1 MKISFMKNKTEASR
15 LAYNKIAAEYD
26 TSKEGRYTRFHIREL
41 ADTIA
46 LRAGD
51 VVLDVACGNGTL
63 LGELSKKAAIRANG
77 IDVSEEMIRAA
88 SARWPNMRF
97 EARPCCPLAWD
108 DGSVDI
114 ITVCCAFHHF
124 EAPQEFAHECR
135 RVLKSGG
142 AVYVAEP
149 NFGAAIRFLANTL
162 WFPFAKSGD
171 VKVYGAKTLAAFF
184 YAAGFQAVRVY
195 QKGAGMFLRARK

>member
-1 MKISFMKNKTEASR
+1 MKNKTEASR
-15 LAYNKIAAEYD
+15 LAYNKIASEYD
-26 TSKEGRYTRFHIREL
+26 VSKEGRYTRFHIGEL
-41 ADTIA
+41 SATIDV
-46 LRAGD
+46 RDGD

-63 LGELSKKAAIRANG
+63 LRELSKRANIQAHG
-77 IDVSEEMIRAA
+77 IDVAEEMIRAA
-88 SARWPNMRF
+88 KSRYPHMHF

-124 EAPQEFAHECR
+124 ERPQEFANECR
-135 RVLKSGG
+135 RVLKKGG

-149 NFGAAIRFLANTL
+149 NFGAAIRFLANTF

-171 VKVYGAKTLAAFF
+171 VKVYGAKKLAAFF

-195 QKGAGMFLRARK
+195 KKGAGLFLKAEK

>member
-1 MKISFMKNKTEASR
+1 MKNKTEASR
-15 LAYNKIAAEYD
+15 LAYNKIASEYD
-26 TSKEGRYTRFHIREL
+26 VSKEGRYTRFHIGEL
-41 ADTIA
+41 SDTID
-46 LRAGD
+46 LRDGD

-63 LGELSKKAAIRANG
+63 LRELSKRADIQAHG
-77 IDVSEEMIRAA
+77 IDVAEEMIRAA
-88 SARWPNMRF
+88 KSRYQDMHF
-97 EARPCCPLAWD
+97 EARSCCPLAWN

-124 EAPQEFAHECR
+124 ENPQEFADECR
-135 RVLKSGG
+135 RVLKKGG

-149 NFGAAIRFLANTL
+149 NFGAALRFLANTI

-184 YAAGFQAVRVY
+184 YAAGFQAVRAY
-195 QKGAGMFLRARK
+195 KKGAGLFLKAEK